1 MHANNQF
8 AIAYDICKKYYMET
22 LQFEVLNTDSSLVTE
37 RALCKFEN
45 GFGASVLRGH
55 GSLTTATAPYEL
67 AIVKFYDDI
76 NFELIYPDFANR
88 DVISSLSLEQV
99 YSYLDIIK
107 NL

>member
-1 MHANNQF
+1 
-8 AIAYDICKKYYMET
+8 MET

-45 GFGASVLRGH
+45 GFGASVLRGY
-55 GSLTTATAPYEL
+55 GSLTTTTAPYEL
-67 AIVKFYDDI
+67 AIIKFKDDI
-76 NFELIYPDFANR
+76 NFELIYPDFTNR
-88 DVISSLSLEQV
+88 DVISGLSLEQV

>member
-22 LQFEVLNTDSSLVTE
+22 LQFEVLNTESDYVTE
-37 RALCKFEN
+37 RAICKFEN

-55 GSLTTATAPYEL
+55 GSLTTATPPYEL
-67 AIVKFYDDI
+67 AIVKFNDDI

-107 NL
+107 KL

>member
-1 MHANNQF
+1 
-8 AIAYDICKKYYMET
+8 MET

-76 NFELIYPDFANR
+76 NVSIRSSTYSLLQSESHKEKQGCTVIGASLFCRYLIC
-88 DVISSLSLEQV
+88 
-99 YSYLDIIK
+99 
-107 NL
+107 